1 MYIFSIKKTVNG
13 ILTESYMVYVVF
25 ILVGIFARYFFRTK
39 LEISGIEFVG
49 FLSMLFGTFLAIWAQ
64 IASRKFKQKRSV
76 REINVFDFM
85 YGPYRYM
92 RSPTNFG
99 IFLTALGYA
108 LISRSVTVLVAV
120 FCSFIVTS
128 LFFIPC
134 QQRILKNKYSV
145 AYEQYLKK
153 VIF

>member
-1 MYIFSIKKTVNG
+1 MHIFSVKRTVNG

-25 ILVGIFARYFFRTK
+25 ILAGIFARYFFSLK
-39 LEISGIEFVG
+39 FDISGIEFMG
-49 FLSMLFGTFLAIWAQ
+49 FLSMLSGTFLAIWAQ
-64 IASRKFKQKRSV
+64 KASRKFKQKRST

-108 LISRSVTVLVAV
+108 LISRSTTVLIAV
-120 FCSFIVTS
+120 LLSFIVTS

-134 QQRILKNKYSV
+134 QQRILKKKYSV